1 MRAFARVDDLAYPR
15 RRCVRHADNL
25 KPAHH
30 LLHCTRIEGPWNE
43 SASPENGA
51 EMPQTQARD
60 ASISRCFWNLPAC
73 AAVNGH
79 PQPKERPM
87 KTLVST
93 LLAAGLLTAGT
104 AYALADTIVIQP
116 AQQKVIHEYVVKQ
129 NPAPVVMPSDTTVEV
144 GTVVPES
151 VQIQELD
158 VPDMP
163 TRYDYMV
170 VNGQTVLV
178 DPQTRKI
185 VEVLQ

>member
-1 MRAFARVDDLAYPR
+1 
-15 RRCVRHADNL
+15 
-25 KPAHH
+25 
-30 LLHCTRIEGPWNE
+30 
-43 SASPENGA
+43 
-51 EMPQTQARD
+51 
-60 ASISRCFWNLPAC
+60 
-73 AAVNGH
+73 
-79 PQPKERPM
+79 M

-158 VPDMP
+158 
-163 TRYDYMV
+163 
-170 VNGQTVLV
+170 
-178 DPQTRKI
+178 
-185 VEVLQ
+185 

>member
-1 MRAFARVDDLAYPR
+1 
-15 RRCVRHADNL
+15 
-25 KPAHH
+25 
-30 LLHCTRIEGPWNE
+30 
-43 SASPENGA
+43 
-51 EMPQTQARD
+51 
-60 ASISRCFWNLPAC
+60 
-73 AAVNGH
+73 
-79 PQPKERPM
+79 M

-144 GTVVPES
+144 RTVVPES